1 MQIGRGVSG
10 QGGIGWKVPNTGQL
24 TSGKDPA
31 VDPDFDTFL
40 TAVYTEIDTLL
51 QTQLVLPPHPG
62 HPPRMSDSEVL
73 TLVVIGQWRDS
84 SERAV
89 LRWVESDLHDAFPVL
104 LSQSAFNRRARRLGP
119 VCTRLLFLLADLL
132 DPEPAPY
139 EVVDTIGVP
148 LARCCRGKQHRCFGD
163 EAGFGVG
170 GSDHT
175 FFYGCS
181 LLLAVT
187 PTGVITGFV
196 VGPAGTQDRWL
207 FDAFVG
213 WRADPTQP
221 LWTIEELAQADSR
234 NRSRHLK
241 GTGVTG
247 PRWWPESVG
256 HAQSGIYLT
265 DNGFRG
271 PVWHEHWLADDQ
283 AEVIASRDAAS
294 AALAHHR
301 RRQIVE
307 TINAALTDVFHLA
320 FPSAKTMWGVV
331 CRIARKCLAL
341 NLGIWAN
348 RLFGRADLAFA
359 TLVSC

>member
-1 MQIGRGVSG
+1 M
-10 QGGIGWKVPNTGQL
+10 N
-24 TSGKDPA
+24 PA
-31 VDPDFDTFL
+31 FDTFL
-40 TAVYTEIDTLL
+40 TAVYTQIDTLL
-51 QTQLVLPPHPG
+51 QTDLVLPPHPG
-62 HPPRMSDSEVL
+62 RPPQMSDSEVL
-73 TLVVIGQWRDS
+73 TLVVIGQWRGS
-84 SERAV
+84 SERALV
-89 LRWVESDLHDAFPVL
+89 RWAQAELHEAFPIL
-104 LSQSAFNRRARRLGP
+104 LSQSAFNRRTRRLGP
-119 VCTRLLFLLADLL
+119 VCARILVLLADLL
-132 DPEPAPY
+132 TLGPAPY

-148 LARCCRGKQHRCFGD
+148 LAQCCRGKRHRCFGD

-207 FDAFVG
+207 FDALVG
-213 WRADPTQP
+213 WRADPTRP
-221 LWTIEELAQADSR
+221 LWTVAELAMADSR
-234 NRSRHLK
+234 HRSRHLK

-256 HAQSGIYLT
+256 HAQRSIYLT
-265 DNGFRG
+265 DNGFSG
-271 PVWHEHWLADDQ
+271 PVWREHWLVDDR

-294 AALAHHR
+294 AIVAHHR

-307 TINAALTDVFHLA
+307 TINAALMDVFHLA
-320 FPSAKTMWGVV
+320 FPGAKTMWGVV
-331 CRIARKCLAL
+331 CRLATKCLAV

-348 RLFGRADLAFA
+348 RMFGRHDLAFT